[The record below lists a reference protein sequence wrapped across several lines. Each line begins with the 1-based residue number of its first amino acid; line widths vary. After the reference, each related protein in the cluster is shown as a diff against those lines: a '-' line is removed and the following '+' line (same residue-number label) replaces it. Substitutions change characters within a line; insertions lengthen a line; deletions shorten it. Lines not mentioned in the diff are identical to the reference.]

1 MMNNNNN
8 NNGVIYSFISSA
20 LVALVALSHK
30 FAPHWKL
37 REAL

>member
-1 MMNNNNN
+1 MNNNN
-8 NNGVIYSFISSA
+8 NNGVIYSLISSA
-20 LVALVALSHK
+20 LLALSHK